1 MTRQGRSKMV
11 ENVRLVS
18 AQVVSEVLR
27 YDDLIPAIE
36 SALGKFSN
44 RPESGIIQ
52 PVRTILPVKAVDGY
66 VSIFFSPPLSPPV
79 YFFFSMLRRVTDR
92 GKKGSNFQTYF
103 GQKHIFLMCVVV

>member
-1 MTRQGRSKMV
+1 MV

-18 AQVVSEVLR
+18 AQVVTEVLR

-66 VSIFFSPPLSPPV
+66 VSIFFQPTPLLPV
-79 YFFFSMLRRVTDR
+79 YFFFSMFRRVTDR
-92 GKKGSNFQTYF
+92 GKKGSNFQRYF
-103 GQKHIFLMCVVV
+103 GHKHIFLMCVVV